1 MCIRDSR
8 VSLDD
13 FGSGYSSLNILGNLK
28 IDEVKL
34 DRDFLMNAADQN
46 RVRLIMEE
54 IVHIAGRLGIS
65 TLAEGVETP
74 EDEQLIRSI
83 GCDTGQGYL
92 YSRPLSAE
100 EFDQKYMKQ
109 E

>member
-1 MCIRDSR
+1 MNIRDTSSR
-8 VSLDD
+8 
-13 FGSGYSSLNILGNLK
+13 
-28 IDEVKL
+28 
-34 DRDFLMNAADQN
+34 ADQN

-100 EFDQKYMKQ
+100 EFDQKYMKRN
-109 E
+109 

>member
-1 MCIRDSR
+1 
-8 VSLDD
+8 
-13 FGSGYSSLNILGNLK
+13 
-28 IDEVKL
+28 
-34 DRDFLMNAADQN
+34 MNAADQNQN

-54 IVHIAGRLGIS
+54 IIHIAGRLGIS

-74 EDEQLIRSI
+74 KDEQFIRSI

-100 EFDQKYMKQ
+100 DFDEKYMKHMV
-109 E
+109 

>member
-1 MCIRDSR
+1 
-8 VSLDD
+8 
-13 FGSGYSSLNILGNLK
+13 
-28 IDEVKL
+28 
-34 DRDFLMNAADQN
+34 MNAADQN